1 LTAVLPGLG
10 QFRGYR
16 RGWLRGDILAGL
28 TVAAY
33 LVPQVMAYAEVA
45 GLSPVVGLWAAI
57 GPLAVYAL
65 LGSSRQLSIG
75 PESTTALMT
84 AVVLMPIAAGDPVR
98 YARLAA
104 TLALLVGGLCL
115 LGRLARLGFLADL
128 LSKPVLVGYMAGVA
142 VIMISGQLGK
152 ITGVKVDGD
161 EFVPE
166 IASFLSRLGQLHWP
180 TVILATAL
188 VVLLFTLQRL
198 VPRLPGPLITV
209 VLATAGVALFSLQ
222 DYGILVVGAVPVG
235 LPTPAIP
242 SLSIADLQ
250 LLIVPAIGVS
260 FVAYD
265 DNVLTGRAFALKAGQ
280 PIDANQEWTALAGAN
295 ISASLLHGFPV
306 SSSGSRTALGAA
318 LGSRTQLYSLVALLL
333 VVSTLVVAGPLLAGF
348 PKAALGALVIFA
360 AVRLIDVGELRR
372 FGRFRRSELLLAVAT
387 TIAVLGVGVLYGVLV
402 AVALSVIDLLRRLTR
417 PHDGILG
424 YVPGIAGMHDVD
436 DYPLARQVP
445 GLLVYRYDSPLYFA
459 NAEDFRERALKA
471 LDDAVKR
478 TGEPGAQPHPIE
490 WFVLNAEANV
500 EIDITSADAL
510 DQLRNE
516 LQRRGFTFAMARV
529 KQDLRDDLVRAG
541 LVDRIGIDLI
551 FPTLPTAVAAYL
563 DRYRERHGA
572 LPPGVRGITPPADP
586 MEPPKDS
593 RPA

>member
-1 LTAVLPGLG
+1 MLPGLS

-16 RGWLRGDILAGL
+16 RGWLRGDLLAGL

-45 GLSPVVGLWAAI
+45 GLSPVVGLWAII

-65 LGSSRQLSIG
+65 LGSSRQLSVG

-84 AVVLMPIAAGDPVR
+84 AVVLMPIAAGDPGR
-98 YARLAA
+98 YAALAS

-161 EFVPE
+161 EFAPQ
-166 IASFLSRLGQLHWP
+166 IASFLRRLDQLHWP
-180 TVILATAL
+180 TVMLATAL
-188 VVLLFTLQRL
+188 VVSLFTLQRL
-198 VPRLPGPLITV
+198 APRLPGPLITV
-209 VLATAGVALFSLQ
+209 ALATAVVALFSLQ
-222 DYGILVVGAVPVG
+222 DHGILVVGTVPAG
-235 LPTPAIP
+235 LPTPAMP
-242 SLSIADLQ
+242 APSIADLQ

-260 FVAYD
+260 FVAYTD
-265 DNVLTGRAFALKAGQ
+265 VLTARAFALKAGQ
-280 PIDANQEWTALAGAN
+280 PVDANQEWTALAAAN
-295 ISASLLHGFPV
+295 ISASLFHGFPV

-318 LGSRTQLYSLVALLL
+318 VGSRTQLYSLVALLMVL
-333 VVSTLVVAGPLLAGF
+333 STLVVAGPLLAAF

-372 FGRFRRSELLLAVAT
+372 FAGFRRSELLLAVMT
-387 TIAVLGVGVLYGVLV
+387 TTAVLGVGVLDGVLA
-402 AVALSVIDLLRRLTR
+402 AVTLSLVDLLRRLGH

-471 LDDAVKR
+471 LDDAEDTVRR
-478 TGEPGAQPHPIE
+478 TAESGGRPHPIM
-490 WFVLNAEANV
+490 WFVLNTEANV

-516 LQRRGFTFAMARV
+516 LHHRGLTFAMARV
-529 KQDLRDDLVRAG
+529 KQDLHVQLVRAG
-541 LVDRIGIDLI
+541 LVDRVGVNLI

-563 DRYRERHGA
+563 DWYQARHGA
-572 LPPGVRGITPPADP
+572 LPPGVRGITPPSDP
-586 MEPPKDS
+586 MEPPKDP